1 MKESWPQ
8 VKDPDYF
15 PKKIVVGFY
24 PNIAHG
30 AGLEALK
37 KDLMKGKYLV
47 PTEELI
53 KMTDFI
59 LKNNFFEFNWEV

>member
-8 VKDPDYF
+8 VKDSGYF
-15 PKKIVVGFY
+15 PKKIVGFY
-24 PNIAHG
+24 PNIAPG

-37 KDLMKGKYLV
+37 KDLMKGKYLA

>member
-1 MKESWPQ
+1 
-8 VKDPDYF
+8 
-15 PKKIVVGFY
+15 
-24 PNIAHG
+24 
-30 AGLEALK
+30 
-37 KDLMKGKYLV
+37 MKGKYLV